1 MIRGS
6 IENLS
11 GKLKK
16 YIKEVFRNAEIS
28 KASRI
33 YEHGISMEHTAS
45 LLGISQYELAEYAGR
60 TGIPDVPE
68 NYTRNTKSRIKL
80 AMEMFE

>member
-1 MIRGS
+1 M

-16 YIKEVFRNAEIS
+16 YIKEVFRNADVS

-33 YEHGISMEHTAS
+33 YEHGISMEQTAN
-45 LLGISQYELAEYAGR
+45 LLGVSLYDLAQYAGK

-68 NYTRNTKSRIKL
+68 NYTMNTKLRIKL
-80 AMEMFE
+80 AMGLFE